1 MYSPVNQ
8 KQVHIVSY
16 PWAKSKTAEKND
28 TKAQRRLS
36 IFLPAIA
43 EKLEKNRPFKSKSFR
58 TPSWFS
64 KKPNLNLEKFHKAV

>member
-8 KQVHIVSY
+8 KQIHIVSY

-43 EKLEKNRPFKSKSFR
+43 EKTGKEQ
-58 TPSWFS
+58 TVQ
-64 KKPNLNLEKFHKAV
+64 EQKF